1 MFKMALMLICT
12 ETMTLPIDAA
22 DEALPAAVA
31 GRTLAMKKTAEL
43 LIKGQVRINTKAE
56 ISVSDNQT
64 AALVDQWNAGNIFIP
79 LTSDAAQV
87 QPIPVRGWNGP
98 IMIPRSTNVVTK
110 TWDYVMVKSPRGD
123 EIVQLVALPHEM
135 EEGDWID
142 PVVSPRGDILATRPT
157 INELQF
163 WDLKTLKPLSDPIQ
177 QSGRV
182 SRISFSSDGKYFRVY
197 AGDCLSILHPR
208 TGKLVAGPFQTGPFR
223 YYPYSPGIGYARPR
237 PRAAY
242 EPTTERIVCFQNKG
256 KDASL
261 SCTAVIRSLKGKSEP
276 VSFEFSQ
283 HAYQSSWIDANHLLV
298 QAGRQL
304 ETNWYNTYP
313 LLVVSLKNEVPKVTE
328 LHPNIAHY
336 GIAPDGR
343 HVVATIRRGPVG
355 QSVCWK
361 VGQPKPLWTAPG
373 FFAGFGKDGWVLTH
387 ERGGTANIRS
397 VETGAS
403 LWEQPEVMVTLAKGQ
418 HVWLFFEHNIQSWKA
433 EWRADGS
440 EPECS
445 VSDPEISGNTETWV
459 RPVRCAG
466 I

>member
-1 MFKMALMLICT
+1 MFKVALMLICT

-304 ETNWYNTYP
+304 EANWYNTYP

-403 LWEQPEVMVTLAKGQ
+403 LWEQPEVMVTVAKGQ

-433 EWRADGS
+433 EWRVDGS

-445 VSDPEISGNTETWV
+445 VNAPEISGNTET
-459 RPVRCAG
+459 
-466 I
+466 

>member
-1 MFKMALMLICT
+1 MHMFKVALMLICT

-43 LIKGQVRINTKAE
+43 HIKGQVRINTKAE

-123 EIVQLVALPHEM
+123 EIVQLLALPHEM

-223 YYPYSPGIGYARPR
+223 YYPYSPGIGYARSR

-403 LWEQPEVMVTLAKGQ
+403 LWEQPEVMVTVAKGQ

-433 EWRADGS
+433 EWRVDGS

-445 VSDPEISGNTETWV
+445 VNAPEISGNTET
-459 RPVRCAG
+459 
-466 I
+466 